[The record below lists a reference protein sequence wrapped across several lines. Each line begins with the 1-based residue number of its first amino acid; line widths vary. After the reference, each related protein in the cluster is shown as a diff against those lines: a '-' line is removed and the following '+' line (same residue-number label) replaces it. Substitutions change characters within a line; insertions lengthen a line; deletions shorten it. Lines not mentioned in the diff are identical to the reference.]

1 MDKNRVHVA
10 SGVTGILGNQKADAL
25 AGKST
30 SKEKTGKDRVVQYM
44 WQGAVMQWRRM
55 PAAFKSQ
62 RRRRSWKETQ
72 LSSSAITTSSPHLL
86 SMDFSIRAANLDDCK
101 DIARMIMVSGNVRA
115 QSSCVCKT
123 FSDMHRPSGWHPSTS
138 LLLLSL
144 LHGSDAMC
152 SLCSLVSVQT
162 G

>member
-10 SGVTGILGNQKADAL
+10 SALTGILGNQKADAL

-44 WQGAVMQWRRM
+44 WQGAVMRRRM
-55 PAAFKSQ
+55 PTAFKSQ
-62 RRRRSWKETQ
+62 RRRSWKETR

-123 FSDMHRPSGWHPSTS
+123 FSDMHRSGWHPSTS